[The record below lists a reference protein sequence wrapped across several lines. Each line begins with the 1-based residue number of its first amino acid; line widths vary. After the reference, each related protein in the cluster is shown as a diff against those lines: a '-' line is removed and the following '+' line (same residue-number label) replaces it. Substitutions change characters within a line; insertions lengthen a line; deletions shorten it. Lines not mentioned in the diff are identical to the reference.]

1 MLIKVIVYAD
11 TQRIFSSGLI
21 AEALRENINF
31 MWLSEMNRPD
41 FRTINRFREKIKK
54 AAIDEEFYAVVEQLL
69 EQGHINLEK

>member
-1 MLIKVIVYAD
+1 
-11 TQRIFSSGLI
+11 
-21 AEALRENINF
+21 

-54 AAIDEEFYAVVEQLL
+54 AAIDEEFYAVVEQFL